1 MSATSRVIKRRRTG
15 WMICVALWL
24 TACGGGVDESSTSGA
39 GAIVQ
44 YSVGGT
50 VKGLTGSGL
59 ELVNNGTDPV
69 SIAADGTFTFATPLV
84 PGDTYS
90 ITVSTQPN
98 APSQTCTVINGTGTV
113 TTGNVQNLSLNCIN
127 KTTTT
132 DVIGGTVEG
141 LLGSG
146 LVLQNNLGDS
156 LNVSANGAFVFA
168 TPLAAGITYAVSVLS
183 PPISPYQDCAIADG
197 AGTTGAN
204 DVLNVAITC
213 KSNANPAHTVGG
225 SVSGLVSG
233 TTITLLDN
241 GRDAKTIS
249 ANGAFTFATPIPGG
263 STYSVTASG
272 AASQQSQACAISNA
286 AGTVA
291 SANITN
297 VSVVC
302 TQNAYVAVTV
312 SGLPAGFALQLQDN
326 GSDTLSVPKNGT
338 YAFAGA
344 VPIGSNY
351 AVTISQQPPYLLG
364 QTCTVT
370 NPGGVAAPG
379 TNAVAVACPAPVL
392 ASIEVTPAQS
402 LTPKGVNPQF
412 TATGILSDNS
422 TENLTTQVTWTS
434 SNTNAVTITN
444 AAGSNGLATTLG
456 LGVTTITATSGM
468 ISGSSTLTVTPATL
482 TAIQVTTATAKVA
495 KGVNPQFVATG
506 IYSDN
511 SAQTLTTQ
519 VVWSSFN
526 TAVATISNVAGSKG
540 LATSTG
546 LGVTTITATS
556 VTASGTITGNATLT
570 VTAAKLVAIGVTP
583 ATSNV
588 ARGLTEQFAAVG
600 VYSDN
605 STQVLTNQVTWSAAT
620 DPPVTVPVTVTLN
633 AVVLPTV
640 VATISNT
647 AGSQGL
653 ATALNLGVA
662 TISATSDGIVGSTTL
677 TVTEAVLESIQIA
690 PVAPSV
696 PAGLTQQFTATGM
709 YSDNSMQ
716 NLTTQ
721 VTWAA
726 TTTAPA
732 GVAANYAAT
741 ISNAVGSQGLAT
753 TTAAGTV
760 QISATLGSVSGLA
773 TLTVTPAVLQS
784 IQITP
789 PAPVAAGFT
798 EQLIATGTYS
808 DQSTHVITTQVT
820 WNATTTAPAGVP
832 ADYVATISNAAGSQG
847 LATTTAAGTA
857 AITASSGAIV
867 GNATLTVTNA
877 TLQTIAVTPAQPF
890 VPNGKNQQ
898 FAATG
903 HYSDQSTQDLTT
915 QVTWSADTLDPTTG
929 LPIAA
934 ISNNPGSQG
943 LATAQV
949 EAFTASI
956 TATITATL
964 GGISGSATL
973 VVVAPLLQSI
983 AVTPI
988 NSQLCWGLPAPSTQ
1002 QFTAT
1007 GTYSDNS
1014 TGTVSATW
1022 SSSDN
1027 AVATIDAN
1035 SGLATGVGSG
1045 PVTITAVS
1053 GGFSN
1058 SAPATGIFCGIG

>member
-1 MSATSRVIKRRRTG
+1 MSAASRVIKRRRAG

-90 ITVSTQPN
+90 ITVSAQPN

-183 PPISPYQDCAIADG
+183 PPISPYQDCAIANG

-351 AVTISQQPPYLLG
+351 AVTISKQPPYLAD

-370 NPGGVAAPG
+370 NPTGVAAPG
-379 TNAVAVACPAPVL
+379 TNAVAVVCPAPVL
-392 ASIEVTPAQS
+392 TSIQVTPAQPR
-402 LTPKGVNPQF
+402 TPKGVNPQF

-422 TENLTTQVTWTS
+422 TENLTTQVTWAS
-434 SNTNAVTITN
+434 SNTNVATISN
-444 AAGSNGLATTLG
+444 AAGSKGLANTLA
-456 LGVTTITATSGM
+456 LGPTTITATSGA
-468 ISGSSTLTVTPATL
+468 ISGSTTLTVTEATL
-482 TAIQVTTATAKVA
+482 TAIQVTPATASVA

-511 SAQTLTTQ
+511 STQTLTTQ
-519 VVWSSFN
+519 VTWTSSN
-526 TAVATISNVAGSKG
+526 VAAATISNVAGSQG

-546 LGVTTITATS
+546 VGVTTITA
-556 VTASGTITGNATLT
+556 ASGAITANATLT
-570 VTAAKLVAIGVTP
+570 VTKETLVSIGVTP
-583 ATSNV
+583 ATPTV
-588 ARGLTEQFAAVG
+588 ANGLTVQFAAVG

-605 STQVLTNQVTWSAAT
+605 STQVLTNQVTWSATTTAPIT
-620 DPPVTVPVTVTLN
+620 TP
-633 AVVLPTV
+633 PTV

-653 ATALNLGVA
+653 ATASNIGVA
-662 TISATSDGIVGSTTL
+662 TIAATSGGIMGSTTL
-677 TVTEAVLESIQIA
+677 TVTTGVLESIQ
-690 PVAPSV
+690 VAPAAPRV
-696 PAGLTQQFTATGM
+696 PAGLTQQFTATGT
-709 YSDNSMQ
+709 YSDNSTQ

-721 VTWAA
+721 VTWTA

-732 GVAANYAAT
+732 GVPANYAAT
-741 ISNAVGSQGLAT
+741 ISTATGSKGLAT

-760 QISATLGSVSGLA
+760 QITATIGGTSGTA
-773 TLTVTPAVLQS
+773 TLTVTPAILQS
-784 IQITP
+784 IQVTQP
-789 PAPVAAGFT
+789 TLSVAAGFPQQFT
-798 EQLIATGTYS
+798 AVGTYS
-808 DQSTHVITTQVT
+808 DQSMHDITTQVT
-820 WNATTTAPAGVP
+820 WNAITTAPAGVP
-832 ADYVATISNAAGSQG
+832 PTFVATISNAAGSQG
-847 LATTTAAGTA
+847 LASTTAAGTA
-857 AITASSGAIV
+857 AITATSGTIV
-867 GNATLTVTNA
+867 GNANLTVTTA
-877 TLQTIAVTPAQPF
+877 LLQSIDVTPVDPN
-890 VPNGKNQQ
+890 VPNGTSQQ
-898 FAATG
+898 FTATG
-903 HYSDQSTQDLTT
+903 HYSNDTTQDLTT
-915 QVTWSADTLDPTTG
+915 QVTWSADALDPTTG
-929 LPIAA
+929 VPIAA

-943 LATAQV
+943 LATAQLV
-949 EAFTASI
+949 TFFAPI
-956 TATITATL
+956 TVPVTATL
-964 GGISGSATL
+964 GTLSGSTTL
-973 VVVAPLLQSI
+973 TVVAPLLRSI
-983 AVTPI
+983 AVTPA
-988 NSQLCWGLPAPSTQ
+988 NSQLCYATVAPSTE

-1007 GTYSDNS
+1007 GTFSDHTTNP
-1014 TGTVSATW
+1014 VAATW
-1022 SSSDN
+1022 SSSDTT
-1027 AVATIDAN
+1027 VATIDAN
-1035 SGLATGVGSG
+1035 SGLATGVGGG
-1045 PVTITAVS
+1045 PATITAVS
-1053 GGFSN
+1053 GGFSG
-1058 SAPATGIFCGIG
+1058 STGVTGIFCGIT